1 MSGPPEKDGDKV
13 SAIAKQAYE
22 ELARTFP
29 VCCFSDEFYYFPQ
42 ATPEKQE
49 WEWDRFQPEA
59 VEETATRLSR
69 FETELE
75 TLPPDIGN
83 DPAID
88 AALLRRVFQTL
99 RQQLVEVRSHE
110 DRPTFYLTVLSVG
123 MAQAYAKGGKEALRK
138 RAAGVPF
145 FLQTAERNLQR
156 PPEIFRQLGLEMVP
170 STRSYLD
177 HLNKDRLPELTK
189 AISAVERFGE
199 KLGSVPVR
207 DDFRL
212 SPGLFDKVVRLHMDC
227 GEGTDEVEA
236 ELDDE
241 IRKMEERLVTRSR
254 LLSGKESWL
263 EAVAGLPGPAL
274 PEGGALELFQE
285 VVDALG
291 RHCLAH
297 GLVTPE
303 LYQDCP
309 VRVGPVPSYLASIR
323 TASAYSMEPGHP
335 PRGGSFY
342 VINATG
348 PKAAMSE
355 DMAECRMLAAHETW
369 PGHHLLDMN
378 RWLNRR
384 PLRRPLEH
392 PLFYEGWACFA
403 EELAART
410 GHLSRPEDRLLL
422 DKRRYWRAVRGKVD
436 LGLQTGSLDL
446 GKAAGLL
453 TGTGMT
459 TERARATAPRFAL
472 NPGYQLCYTLGLKR
486 FLELFRKFGQ
496 DNLPG
501 FVKTVM
507 DQGEIGFRALTAI
520 MES

>member
-1 MSGPPEKDGDKV
+1 MSAIFEKDGDKV
-13 SAIAKQAYE
+13 SIIANAAYE
-22 ELARTFP
+22 ELSRSFP

-42 ATPEKQE
+42 ATAVKQK
-49 WEWDRFQPEA
+49 WEWDRFQPQA
-59 VEETATRLSR
+59 VEETASRLSR
-69 FETELE
+69 FETELDA
-75 TLPPDIGN
+75 LPPDMGR
-83 DPAID
+83 DQAID
-88 AALLRRVFQTL
+88 AALLKRVFATL
-99 RQQLVEVRSHE
+99 REQLVEVRFHE
-110 DRPTFYLTVLSVG
+110 SRPTFYLTVLSVG
-123 MAQAYAKGGKEALRK
+123 MAQAFEKGGKEALRK
-138 RAAGVPF
+138 RAAGIPF
-145 FLQTAERNLQR
+145 FLETAKQNLQR
-156 PPEIFRQLGLEMVP
+156 PPEIFRKLGLEMVP
-170 STRSYLD
+170 STRSYLE
-177 HLNKDRLPELTK
+177 HLNRDRLPELTR
-189 AISAVERFGE
+189 AIAALDDFRERLESF
-199 KLGSVPVR
+199 PAC

-212 SPGLFDKVVRLHMDC
+212 SPGLFDRVVRFHMDC
-227 GEGTDEVEA
+227 GEGADEVEA

-241 IRKMEERLVTRSR
+241 MEKMEERLVTRSR
-254 LLSGKESWL
+254 LLSGKGSWL
-263 EAVAGLPGPAL
+263 ETVKGLPGPSL

-285 VVDALG
+285 VVDELG
-291 RHCLAH
+291 RHCLEH
-297 GLVTPE
+297 GLVSPQ

-309 VRVGPVPSYLASIR
+309 VEVKPVPSCLAPIR

-342 VINATG
+342 VINATD
-348 PKAAMSE
+348 PKAAISE
-355 DMAECRMLAAHETW
+355 EPAECRMLAAHETW

-403 EELAART
+403 EDLAART

-446 GKAAGLL
+446 EKAAELL
-453 TGTGMT
+453 TKTGMT
-459 TERARATAPRFAL
+459 EKRARATAPRFAL

-486 FLELFRKFGQ
+486 FLALFKKCGR

-507 DQGEIGFRALTAI
+507 DQGEIGFSALAAI
-520 MES
+520 MEA